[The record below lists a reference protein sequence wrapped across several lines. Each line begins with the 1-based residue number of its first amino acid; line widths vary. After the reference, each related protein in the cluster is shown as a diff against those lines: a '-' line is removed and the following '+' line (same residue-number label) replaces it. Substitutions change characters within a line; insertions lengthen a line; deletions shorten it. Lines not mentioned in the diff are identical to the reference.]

1 MSVQDA
7 TVPRRTAAGT
17 GSSRLAPMLGA
28 LPLIALF
35 AVAGA
40 VLVHYALQVHTW
52 QPDEV
57 IYVTQG
63 RVLATDFPSA
73 LWNTHL
79 FEYGIERLNPLYGA
93 LTNWLFSDTATAMQ
107 VHKALIAVSFASVT
121 IPVYLLARRLRA
133 ARAWALAAAA
143 LAVAVP

>member
-1 MSVQDA
+1 MTSAQETLALPREA
-7 TVPRRTAAGT
+7 TEPRRRLPAAAT
-17 GSSRLAPMLGA
+17 SV
-28 LPLIALF
+28 LPLLALF
-35 AVAGA
+35 ATASA

-133 ARAWALAAAA
+133 ARAWALAAA
-143 LAVAVP
+143 